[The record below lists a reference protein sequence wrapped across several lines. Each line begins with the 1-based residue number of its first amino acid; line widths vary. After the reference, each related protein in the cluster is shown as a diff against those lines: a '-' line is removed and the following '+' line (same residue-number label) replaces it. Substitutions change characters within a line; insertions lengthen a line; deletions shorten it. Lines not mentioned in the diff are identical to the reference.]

1 MLSARLT
8 VRPMTNDARAEEV
21 QGLLAENEVLSQ
33 QLFTARAEIAELKA
47 KLADLEV
54 EVTLLQ
60 LS

>member
-1 MLSARLT
+1 M
-8 VRPMTNDARAEEV
+8 VRPMTNDARELEV
-21 QGLLAENEVLSQ
+21 QELLAENEALSQ

-47 KLADLEV
+47 KVADLEV